1 MKVPF
6 SGKLSTHLV
15 QLLARRPMLT
25 VHKLSS
31 ETSKEGKPYTHQAI
45 YKELAKLQ
53 KQGVVVKLRDTYSL
67 TWTWITGIG
76 DFAEE
81 TRNTYLSCDTLFFPR
96 KEGERFV
103 WQFHSLPAVDD
114 FWGYLFMALLAETK
128 EKQVFEWI
136 PHPWF
141 ELIHENK
148 EDAFRRAL
156 RAQRCKIY
164 MCVGGDKYLD
174 KLFEKRWHPSIYE
187 YSFARGPFHHLRN
200 VYFDVVGEYLLS
212 ISLPKVFA
220 REIDTF
226 YQQMGEK
233 KEIDLHELFK
243 LLNHK
248 ALIKVSLELN
258 KAKSAQ
264 RRNALAKYFG
274 VRVKNS
280 E

>member
-6 SGKLSTHLV
+6 SGKLSTSLV
-15 QLLARRPMLT
+15 QVLARRPLST
-25 VHKLSS
+25 VHKLSQDIAKS
-31 ETSKEGKPYTHQAI
+31 GKPCTHQAI

-67 TWTWITGIG
+67 TWTWIVGIG

-114 FWGYLFMALLAETK
+114 FWGHLFVALLAETK
-128 EKQVFEWI
+128 ESQVFEWI

-141 ELIHENK
+141 ELIHESK

-156 RAQRCKIY
+156 RAQKSKIY
-164 MCVGGDKYLD
+164 MCVGGDRYLD
-174 KLFEKRWHPSIYE
+174 RLVEKRWHPSIYQ
-187 YSFARGPFHHLRN
+187 YSFAKGPFHHLRN
-200 VYFDVVGEYLLS
+200 VYFDVIGDYILS
-212 ISLPKVFA
+212 FSFPKAFA
-220 REIDTF
+220 KEMDSF
-226 YQQMGEK
+226 YQRISGSRDLEVP
-233 KEIDLHELFK
+233 EIF
-243 LLNHK
+243 N
-248 ALIKVSLELN
+248 LITRRTPVKVSIELN
-258 KAKSAQ
+258 KIKSAQ